1 MNRFIQILFLSMICH
16 YTMAQFVIF
25 GNPRQSNIVNN
36 GFAVGFTTN
45 ISAGS
50 ILKYGL
56 TNSLELGY
64 IANGQNTTNHNISLS
79 GLQPATFYYVRPC
92 AINGPDTVQSTKT
105 YLYST
110 ASNSSG
116 EIKVFFNGSIDTDVS
131 SGTFPNLSN
140 SPAAIQAEMIKRID
154 SARSKI
160 DCSVYNNNTSAIV
173 TALNSAHN
181 RGVRVRYIADD
192 GTSNTALSS
201 AQFPVLFVNS
211 LDLMHN
217 KFMITDVDSVN
228 KSYVWTGSM
237 NWTSNN
243 INDDYNNVIL
253 IQDQALARAYVK
265 EFEEMWGTNGSSP
278 NATLSKAGNL
288 KTDNTPHFFNIGGKS
303 IECYFSPSDKTTEQI
318 DKALQSAGG
327 DLQVALLTLTRND
340 LGATI
345 IAKHQGGET
354 VACIIENINDQGSEF
369 TALTNAG
376 VDAMQH
382 TLPFDIHHKYGIIDA
397 NTPNSD
403 PMVITGSHN
412 WSTAAETVND
422 ENTLII
428 HDAEIANWFLQEFSQ
443 RYCELKGG
451 TSCIYNPPIPTE
463 NINADVISVDIFPN
477 PASDK
482 FNVQINSREAVQ
494 LSIYNQLGQR
504 VAYYEINSGLSEI
517 DTENLSN
524 GSYFLN
530 FKTANMTKTEKLLII
545 K

>member
-25 GNPRQSNIVNN
+25 GNPRQSNITNN
-36 GFAVGFTTN
+36 GFTVGFTTN

-50 ILKYGL
+50 IIKYGT

-64 IANGQNTTNHNISLS
+64 IANGQNTTNHSINLS
-79 GLQPATFYYVRPC
+79 GLNPATFYFVRPC
-92 AINGPDTVQSTKT
+92 AINGADTVQSTKT

-116 EIKVFFNGSIDTDVS
+116 VIKVFFNGSIDTDVS
-131 SGTFPNLSN
+131 TGTFPNLSN

-192 GTSNTALSS
+192 GTSNTALSA
-201 AQFPVLFVNS
+201 AQFPVLFING

-253 IQDQALARAYVK
+253 IQDQALAKAYVV
-265 EFEEMWGTNGSSP
+265 EFDEMWGSSGSSP
-278 NATLSKAGNL
+278 NASLSKAGNL

-340 LGATI
+340 LGASI

-369 TALTNAG
+369 VDLTNAG

-382 TLPFDIHHKYGIIDA
+382 TLPHDIHHKYGIVDA

-403 PMVITGSHN
+403 PIVITGSHN

-451 TSCIYNPPIPTE
+451 TSCIYNPPIATE
-463 NINADVISVDIFPN
+463 TLESVDFTVNIFPN
-477 PASDK
+477 PASDR
-482 FNVQINSREAVQ
+482 FSVEFSASNS
-494 LSIYNQLGQR
+494 LNLIIFNQLGQKHA
-504 VAYYEINSGLSEI
+504 AYELGSGVHEISSRDL
-517 DTENLSN
+517 DN
-524 GSYFLN
+524 GIYYLQFTNGKS
-530 FKTANMTKTEKLLII
+530 TKLEKLLIM

>member
-1 MNRFIQILFLSMICH
+1 
-16 YTMAQFVIF
+16 MAQFVIF
-25 GNPRQSNIVNN
+25 GNPRQSNINN
-36 GFAVGFTTN
+36 SGFTVGYTTN

-64 IANGQNTTNHNISLS
+64 IANGQNNTNHSINLS
-79 GLQPATFYYVRPC
+79 GLNPATFYYVRPC
-92 AINGPDTVQSTKT
+92 AINGSDTVQSTKT

-110 ASNSSG
+110 ASNSTG

-131 SGTFPNLSN
+131 TGTFPNLNN

-154 SARSKI
+154 SARTKI

-192 GTSNTALSS
+192 GTTNSALSS
-201 AQFPVLFVNS
+201 AQFPVLYVNAQY
-211 LDLMHN
+211 LMHN

-228 KSYVWTGSM
+228 KSFVWTGSM
-237 NWTSNN
+237 NWTNNN

-253 IQDQALARAYVK
+253 IQDQALARAYVV
-265 EFEEMWGTNGSSP
+265 EFDEMWGSSGSSP
-278 NATLSKAGNL
+278 NASLSKAGNL

-318 DKALQSAGG
+318 DKAIQSAGG
-327 DLQVALLTLTRND
+327 DLQLALLTLTRND
-340 LGATI
+340 IGASI
-345 IAKHQGGET
+345 IAKHQSGET

-376 VDAMQH
+376 VDALEH
-382 TLPFDIHHKYGIIDA
+382 TLPYDIHHKYGIIDA

-451 TSCIYNPPIPTE
+451 TSCIYNPPIATE
-463 NINADVISVDIFPN
+463 SLESVDFTVNIFPN
-477 PASDK
+477 PASDR
-482 FNVQINSREAVQ
+482 FSVEFSASNS
-494 LSIYNQLGQR
+494 LNLIIFNQLGQKHA
-504 VAYYEINSGLSEI
+504 AYELGSGVHEISSRDL
-517 DTENLSN
+517 DN
-524 GSYFLN
+524 GIYYLQFTNGKS
-530 FKTANMTKTEKLLII
+530 TKLEKLLIM

>member
-1 MNRFIQILFLSMICH
+1 M
-16 YTMAQFVIF
+16 MAQFVIF
-25 GNPRQSNIVNN
+25 GNPKQSNITNN
-36 GFAVGFTTN
+36 GFTVGFTTN
-45 ISAGS
+45 ITAGS
-50 ILKYGL
+50 ILKYGM
-56 TNSLELGY
+56 TNSLEMGY
-64 IANGQNTTNHNISLS
+64 ISNGQSSTNHNINLS
-79 GLQPATFYYVRPC
+79 GLQAATFYYVRPC
-92 AINGPDTVQSTKT
+92 AINGADTVQSTKT
-105 YLYST
+105 YLYCT
-110 ASNSSG
+110 ASNSTG
-116 EIKVFFNGSIDTDVS
+116 VIKVVFNGSVDTDVS
-131 SGTFPNLSN
+131 NGTFPSLSN

-160 DCSVYNNNTSAIV
+160 DCAVYNNNTTAIV
-173 TALNSAHN
+173 TALNNAHN

-228 KSYVWTGSM
+228 KSFVWTGSM
-237 NWTSNN
+237 NWTNNN

-253 IQDQALARAYVK
+253 IQDQALARAYVV
-265 EFEEMWGTNGSSP
+265 EFEEMWGSNSSSP

-288 KTDNTPHFFNIGGKS
+288 KTDNTPHFFNIGGKY

-340 LGATI
+340 LGNSI
-345 IAKHQGGET
+345 VAKHQGGET

-369 TALTNAG
+369 TDLVNAG
-376 VDAMQH
+376 VDALQH
-382 TLPFDIHHKYGIIDA
+382 TLPYDIHHKYGIVDA

-403 PMVITGSHN
+403 PVVITGSHN

-463 NINADVISVDIFPN
+463 NLNAELISVRIFPN

-482 FNVQINSREAVQ
+482 FTLQINSKEAVQ

-504 VAYYEINSGLSEI
+504 VAYYEINSGLTEI
-517 DTENLSN
+517 DTEKLSN

-530 FKTANMTKTEKLLII
+530 FWTANMTKTEKLLIV

>member
-1 MNRFIQILFLSMICH
+1 MICH

-25 GNPRQSNIVNN
+25 GNPRQSNILNN
-36 GFAVGFTTN
+36 GFTVGFTTN

-50 ILKYGL
+50 IIKYGT

-64 IANGQNTTNHNISLS
+64 IANGQNTTNHSINLS
-79 GLQPATFYYVRPC
+79 GLIPATFYFVRPC
-92 AINGPDTVQSTKT
+92 AINGADTVQSTKT

-116 EIKVFFNGSIDTDVS
+116 VIKVFFNGSIDTDVS

-192 GTSNTALSS
+192 GTSNTALSA
-201 AQFPVLFVNS
+201 AQFPVLFING

-217 KFMITDVDSVN
+217 KFMVTDVDSVN

-243 INDDYNNVIL
+243 INDDYNNVVL
-253 IQDQALARAYVK
+253 IQDQALAKAYVV
-265 EFEEMWGTNGSSP
+265 EFDEMWGSNGSSP

-340 LGATI
+340 LGSSI
-345 IAKHQGGET
+345 IAKHQGGER

-369 TALTNAG
+369 VDLTNAG

-382 TLPFDIHHKYGIIDA
+382 TLPHDIHHKYGIVDA

-451 TSCIYNPPIPTE
+451 TSCVYNPPIATE
-463 NINADVISVDIFPN
+463 KIENQNFTVNIFPN
-477 PASDK
+477 PASDLIYIRTSASTPLK
-482 FNVQINSREAVQ
+482 I
-494 LSIYNQLGQR
+494 SIFNQLGQIIDIQ
-504 VAYYEINSGLSEI
+504 EINSAQFEMS
-517 DTENLSN
+517 TEKLSN
-524 GSYFLN
+524 GNYFIH
-530 FKTANMTKTEKLLII
+530 FQSDSHSKTEKLLILR
-545 K
+545 

>member
-1 MNRFIQILFLSMICH
+1 MNRFIHILFLSMICH

-36 GFAVGFTTN
+36 GFTVGYTTN

-50 ILKYGL
+50 IVKYGL

-64 IANGQNTTNHNISLS
+64 IANGQSSTNHSINLS
-79 GLQPATFYYVRPC
+79 GLQPATFYFVRPC
-92 AINGPDTVQSTKT
+92 AINGADTVQSTKT

-110 ASNSSG
+110 ASNSTG

-131 SGTFPNLSN
+131 TGTFPNLNN

-160 DCSVYNNNTSAIV
+160 DCAVYNNNTSAIV
-173 TALNSAHN
+173 TALNNAHN

-192 GTSNTALSS
+192 GTTNSALSA
-201 AQFPVLFVNS
+201 AQFPVLYVNS

-217 KFMITDVDSVN
+217 KFMVTDVDSVN
-228 KSYVWTGSM
+228 KSFVWTGSM

-253 IQDQALARAYVK
+253 IQDQALAKAYVL
-265 EFEEMWGTNGSSP
+265 EFEEMWGSNSNNP
-278 NATLSKAGNL
+278 NASQSKAGNL

-340 LGATI
+340 LGASI
-345 IAKHQGGET
+345 IAKHQSGET

-451 TSCIYNPPIPTE
+451 TSCIYNPPIATE
-463 NINADVISVDIFPN
+463 TLESIEFTVNIFPN
-477 PASDK
+477 PASDRFSVA
-482 FNVQINSREAVQ
+482 FNTTNSINLTIFNQIGQKHGAYELRGGNNQISTSDLENG
-494 LSIYNQLGQR
+494 IYYLQF
-504 VAYYEINSGLSEI
+504 
-517 DTENLSN
+517 TN
-524 GSYFLN
+524 GKN
-530 FKTANMTKTEKLLII
+530 TKLEKLLIM